1 MRDERV
7 EDDGEDQLRETFH
20 LSEHFEIG
28 LIGGDTVCFRVQRTF
43 GTPLFSGLGGQIR
56 LIF

>member
-28 LIGGDTVCFRVQRTF
+28 LIGGDSISTRGSEPAGSDQEN
-43 GTPLFSGLGGQIR
+43 L
-56 LIF
+56 LI